1 VQVPRL
7 AWDGLRAAAAER
19 AVLLHEKVDLEQQLL
34 GLADA
39 LGAARAVARDG
50 EVKAAETQA
59 SNTCALLTAIG

>member
-1 VQVPRL
+1 MQVPRL

-39 LGAARAVARDG
+39 LGAARAVGRDA
-50 EVKAAETQA
+50 EAKAAETQA
-59 SNTCALLTAIG
+59 RETASRL